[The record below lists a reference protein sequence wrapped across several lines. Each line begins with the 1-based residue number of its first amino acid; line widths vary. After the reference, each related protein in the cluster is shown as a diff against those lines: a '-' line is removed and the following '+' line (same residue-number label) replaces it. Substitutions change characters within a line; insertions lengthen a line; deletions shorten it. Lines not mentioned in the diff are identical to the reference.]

1 MEGVAAAPPA
11 GRRWLRAGA
20 AAFVGAGLVTAL
32 WGLRGEGLS
41 FVGFAS
47 VWMALASSVYALA
60 ALAYGLRRGLPAW
73 VASGLYAALTPALFL
88 SVALLAL
95 LVALVTH
102 DFTLVYVARNSSLDT
117 PLLYRL
123 SGLWGG
129 QAGSLLFWTWM
140 LAGFSALVQLRH
152 RRTDPILLPYAVA
165 VLAGVLAFFLLLV
178 AVFENPF
185 RAFEVPPPDGRGLN
199 PLLLDPGMV
208 VHPPLMYL
216 GFVGFSVPYAFAM
229 AALLTGKLDGSWVR
243 ATRSWTFLAWTAL
256 SAGLVAG
263 GWWAYR
269 VLGWG
274 GYWGWDPVENA
285 ALIPWL
291 VGTAYLHS
299 ALIQERRGIFA
310 AWNAMLVILTF
321 ALGQLGT
328 FLTRTGLVASVHT
341 FAQSNIA
348 VPFLAYLGIL
358 LGFSFGL
365 AAWRWDHLRDRDVTV
380 SLASREGAFLF
391 NNVLFLG
398 FAFAVLLG
406 TLFPVFTE
414 AVQGVQVFV
423 GPPYFRK
430 VSAPIGVALMLLM
443 GLGTLL
449 PWRGAAAGVLLRFR
463 FPLAA
468 LLGTGIA
475 AAVYLRRPGV
485 VAGLAAVAFA
495 AAATLQAYHRGAAA
509 RMARGIPY
517 PVALWQLF
525 RDQRRRYGGYLVHLA
540 VLVMTV
546 GIVSSHA
553 YVQEREATVRPGER
567 FWVGRYEITYRG
579 LWGGEAPGVQ
589 LTRADLEVRSGTR
602 NWVLHPLRLYYP
614 RWDQPVS
621 RPAIRSTFRED
632 LYVVLE
638 AFDPSGRAT
647 FRAWVN
653 PMVRWIWAGGI
664 LFLLGT
670 LVTAWPDRTARN
682 GPRGG

>member
-1 MEGVAAAPPA
+1 MNVAAAAPPA
-11 GRRWLRAGA
+11 GRRWLGAGA
-20 AAFVGAGLVTAL
+20 VVVVGVWLVAVL
-32 WGLRGEGLS
+32 WSLRGDGLAL
-41 FVGFAS
+41 VGSAS
-47 VWMALASSVYALA
+47 VWMALASSLYTIGALA
-60 ALAYGLRRGLPAW
+60 HGLRRASPAW
-73 VASGLYAALTPALFL
+73 IASGLNAALTPAVFL

-140 LAGFSALVQLRH
+140 LSAFAALAQLRH
-152 RRTDPILLPYAVA
+152 RRTDPTLLPYAVA
-165 VLAGVLAFFLLLV
+165 VLAGVLAFFLVLV
-178 AVFENPF
+178 AAFENPF

-208 VHPPLMYL
+208 VHPPLLYL
-216 GFVGFSVPYAFAM
+216 GFVGFSVPYAFSM
-229 AALLTGKLDGSWVR
+229 AALLTGQLDARWIV
-243 ATRSWTFLAWTAL
+243 ATRAWNFFAWAAL
-256 SAGLVAG
+256 SAGILAG

-274 GYWGWDPVENA
+274 GYWGWDPVENSS
-285 ALIPWL
+285 LVPWL

-310 AWNAMLVILTF
+310 AWNTGLVILTF
-321 ALGQLGT
+321 AMGQLGT

-341 FAQSNIA
+341 FAQSEIA
-348 VPFLAYLGIL
+348 APFLAYLGAL

-365 AAWRWDHLRDRDVTV
+365 AAWRWDRLRDRTVTF

-406 TLFPVFTE
+406 TLFPALTE
-414 AVQGVQVFV
+414 AVEGVQVFV

-430 VSAPIGVALMLLM
+430 VSAPIGVALLLLM
-443 GLGTLL
+443 GTGTLL
-449 PWRGAAAGVLLRFR
+449 PWRHATGSVLVRFR

-475 AAVYLRRPGV
+475 AGVLLRRPGV

-495 AAATLQAYHRGAAA
+495 AAATLQAYHRGASV
-509 RMARGIPY
+509 RTARGASY

-540 VLVMTV
+540 VLVVTV
-546 GIVSSHA
+546 GLVASHA

-567 FWVGRYEITYRG
+567 FRVGRYEITYRG
-579 LWGGEAPGVQ
+579 LRGGEAPGVQ
-589 LTRADLEVRSGTR
+589 LSWANLEVQSGTGTR
-602 NWVLHPLRLYYP
+602 ILQPLRLYYP
-614 RWDQPVS
+614 RWDQPTS
-621 RPAIRSTFRED
+621 RPAIHSTFRED

-653 PMVRWIWAGGI
+653 PMVRWIWMGGF

-670 LVTAWPDRTARN
+670 VITAWPHRTVRD
-682 GPRGG
+682 GPRRG